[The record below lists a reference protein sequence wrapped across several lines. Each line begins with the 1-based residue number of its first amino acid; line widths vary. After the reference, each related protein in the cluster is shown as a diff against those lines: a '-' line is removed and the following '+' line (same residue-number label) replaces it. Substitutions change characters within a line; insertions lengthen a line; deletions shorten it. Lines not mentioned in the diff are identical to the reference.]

1 MKTPSASSQLF
12 VIIKILMIKRER
24 TWKIICFQV
33 QNVCEFIFEDRG
45 KLFSSLGAK
54 SRQINLRGNG
64 GSWSTMEKMW
74 ICVFFCIWVFV
85 IKKMIKSAK
94 DYEIRFSVSQT
105 ISHGQWGKVQDK
117 STKPAR
123 PTQDIDI
130 IHASPSCLVKR
141 GHIALITGDN
151 FGGVFVTAL

>member
-12 VIIKILMIKRER
+12 VIIKILRIIREEF
-24 TWKIICFQV
+24 KKNIEQIISFQV
-33 QNVCEFIFEDRG
+33 RNVCEFIFEDRG

-123 PTQDIDI
+123 PTQDIVFI
-130 IHASPSCLVKR
+130 QASPSCLVKR
-141 GHIALITGDN
+141 DTLRW
-151 FGGVFVTAL
+151 